1 MQTISQ
7 AAADVI
13 RVITSTF
20 RAGNGRVVGIEAD
33 DGEKCFIVHS
43 DQIFALEA
51 ALKAETVGFIVAN
64 GNQDKF
70 RRWDAEGPAWTEIK
84 KKAVLFVRR
93 EDAEAVFAEDEDAWA
108 ILPVTAADLA

>member
-13 RVITSTF
+13 RVMTSTF
-20 RAGNGRVVGIEAD
+20 KARNGRDVGIEAD
-33 DGEKCFIVHS
+33 DGEKCYIVHS
-43 DQIFALEA
+43 DQIFALER

-70 RRWDAEGPAWTEIK
+70 RCWLPEGPAWTEDK
-84 KKAVLFVRR
+84 AKAVLFVRR
-93 EDAEAVFAEDEDAWA
+93 ADAEAVFAEDEDAWA
-108 ILPVTAADLA
+108 ILPVTASDL